1 LLKKTNPV
9 NDGQHFKLGNYNS
22 ILAPIHT
29 CSCFRY
35 KTLSIILRVGN
46 FVKGKW
52 AMWNGETFRS
62 LVNASRKKNKQFK
75 KWRVIQTETLELK
88 IEDFFLFR
96 RDNITWR
103 WVPYRRRNRTKK
115 NEKII
120 RNGGNVY
127 ADVDSIEILF
137 KMKKNTIACVVFLK
151 RTYRPG

>member
-1 LLKKTNPV
+1 MGNVEWGNIQVVGQRVEKK
-9 NDGQHFKLGNYNS
+9 
-22 ILAPIHT
+22 
-29 CSCFRY
+29 
-35 KTLSIILRVGN
+35 
-46 FVKGKW
+46 
-52 AMWNGETFRS
+52 
-62 LVNASRKKNKQFK
+62 KQFK

-137 KMKKNTIACVVFLK
+137 KMKKNTIACVVFFKENLQTRVDILSK
-151 RTYRPG
+151 YE

>member
-1 LLKKTNPV
+1 
-9 NDGQHFKLGNYNS
+9 
-22 ILAPIHT
+22 
-29 CSCFRY
+29 
-35 KTLSIILRVGN
+35 
-46 FVKGKW
+46 
-52 AMWNGETFRS
+52 MWNGETFRS

-137 KMKKNTIACVVFLK
+137 KMKKNTIACVVFFKENLQTRVDILSK
-151 RTYRPG
+151 YE